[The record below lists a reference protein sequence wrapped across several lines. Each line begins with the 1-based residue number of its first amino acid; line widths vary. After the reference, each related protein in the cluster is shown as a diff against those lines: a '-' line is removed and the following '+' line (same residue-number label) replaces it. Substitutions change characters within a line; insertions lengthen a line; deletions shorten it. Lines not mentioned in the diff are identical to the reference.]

1 MQLDSDE
8 EPLSLLERRK
18 AELEE
23 AASAAGAEAEREGTG
38 EGGGGGR
45 AGEKEAGGSV
55 LERFAEDQAGLT
67 PSYEETKLPKWLYK
81 YLVYR
86 FNLLD
91 RTGESTF
98 GSEPLCPTWCF
109 IAGFV
114 WHESRP
120 GPVRPG
126 LSRGS

>member
-23 AASAAGAEAEREGTG
+23 EAASAAPVGAKEKEEERGGTG
-38 EGGGGGR
+38 EGG
-45 AGEKEAGGSV
+45 EKEAGGGSV
-55 LERFAEDQAGLT
+55 LERFAKDKDGLT

-91 RTGESTF
+91 RTGELMFVSI
-98 GSEPLCPTWCF
+98 PL
-109 IAGFV
+109 
-114 WHESRP
+114 S
-120 GPVRPG
+120 
-126 LSRGS
+126 SN